1 MVGWAAEERDACLH
15 AFALCILNVPIPDV
29 DAGIAK
35 ADLLETFACEL
46 LGFRLRF
53 VQALHATGTY
63 RCSKVRL
70 SDVDS
75 QILHRGAETAGSV
88 VGDLSACFER
98 SCLCVVG
105 FQLVSVGHLGAHQD
119 SGKRFSWGYI
129 QVLVLYWV
137 RVF

>member
-1 MVGWAAEERDACLH
+1 MVVWAAAEKDGCLH
-15 AFALCILNVPIPDV
+15 VFAPCILNVPIPAV

-46 LGFRLRF
+46 LGFRVRF

-75 QILHRGAETAGSV
+75 QSLHRGAEAAGHVVGEWSAGS
-88 VGDLSACFER
+88 ER
-98 SCLCVVG
+98 SGVCVVG
-105 FQLVSVGHLGAHQD
+105 CELVSGGRRAARQ
-119 SGKRFSWGYI
+119 
-129 QVLVLYWV
+129 
-137 RVF
+137 

>member
-1 MVGWAAEERDACLH
+1 MVVWAAAEKDGCLH
-15 AFALCILNVPIPDV
+15 VFAPCILNVPIPDV

-35 ADLLETFACEL
+35 ADLLKTCACEL

-75 QILHRGAETAGSV
+75 HILHRGAETAGPE
-88 VGDLSACFER
+88 VGDCSACFER
-98 SCLCVVG
+98 GGV
-105 FQLVSVGHLGAHQD
+105 
-119 SGKRFSWGYI
+119 
-129 QVLVLYWV
+129 
-137 RVF
+137 